1 MVQTLRVAG
10 GDARKVSL
18 ERGMRLKI
26 TSLAGGQVGDLIAY
40 CADDLDEYLSPA
52 HTRLALMSIRLAVG
66 DAIYSNHGRPLL
78 RLVADSCGVHD
89 MLAPACDAFRYRVDF
104 GVSNHKSCV
113 DNFTALMSEHG
124 VSTNQLPHPLNVF
137 EAVPVATDGS
147 LGIIPSPVARGGF
160 ATFEAE
166 RRCIVCV
173 SACPQDLAPTNHYR
187 PTDLELEI
195 SANDA

>member
-52 HTRLALMSIRLAVG
+52 HTRLALMSICLAVG
-66 DAIYSNHGRPLL
+66 DALYSNRSRPLL
-78 RLVADSCGVHD
+78 RLVADSCGTHD
-89 MLAPACDAFRYRVDF
+89 MLAPACDKFRYRVDF

-124 VSTNQLPHPLNVF
+124 IHTHQLPHPLNVF
-137 EAVPVATDGS
+137 EAVPVAADGS
-147 LGIIPSPVARGGF
+147 LGIVPSPVARGGF
-160 ATFEAE
+160 ATFQVEE
-166 RRCIVCV
+166 RCIVCV

-187 PTDLELEI
+187 VTDLELEI
-195 SANDA
+195 AGDA

>member
-1 MVQTLRVAG
+1 MAQTLRVPG
-10 GDARKVSL
+10 GDACKVLL
-18 ERGMRLKI
+18 ERGTRLKI
-26 TSLAGGQVGDLIAY
+26 SSLAGGQVGDLIAY
-40 CADDLDEYLSPA
+40 YADDLNEYLSPT

-66 DAIYSNHGRPLL
+66 DGVYSNRGRPLL
-78 RLVADSCGVHD
+78 RLVADSCGTHD
-89 MLAPACDAFRYRVDF
+89 MLAPACDAFRYKVDF
-104 GVSNHKSCV
+104 GVSDHKSCV

-124 VSTNQLPHPLNVF
+124 VSAHQLPHPLNVF
-137 EAVPVATDGS
+137 EAVPVEADGT

-187 PTDLELEI
+187 PTDLQLEI